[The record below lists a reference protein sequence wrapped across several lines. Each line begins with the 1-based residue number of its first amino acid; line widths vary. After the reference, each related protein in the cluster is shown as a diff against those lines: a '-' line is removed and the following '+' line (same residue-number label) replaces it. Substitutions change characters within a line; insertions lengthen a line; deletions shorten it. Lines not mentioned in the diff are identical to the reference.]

1 MKNIKM
7 NCKNLIKNLYLNT
20 FEAIHCE
27 LLRSKVNLDSEVNLE
42 ILSHLI

>member
-1 MKNIKM
+1 MLQKAFLRFFFHKYKMKNIKM

-27 LLRSKVNLDSEVNLE
+27 LLQV
-42 ILSHLI
+42 